1 MSDDSV
7 TPDRQDRP
15 GRRPLA
21 VVGCF
26 TTEERKA
33 RGTGIRVFHHGG
45 GTPWRPAGRLDGIDN
60 PSFLR
65 ADPERNV
72 VYAAHGDLDAVTA
85 CTVDP
90 ATGAIAPLGR
100 AHSAGR
106 NGVAVALHPSKRFLF
121 VADYADG
128 SVSTLPLA
136 LDGSPLD
143 ATHRLAL
150 PGPAGPHRVEQKAS
164 HPHDTVM
171 DPSGRFLLVPDKGLD
186 RVFVLRVDDGTG
198 ELAVVSEARLRPGS
212 GPRHIAF
219 HPVLPRAYVVTE
231 IDSTVVSLAWDEA
244 AGVLAPL
251 HVVPALPDS
260 FFGHSTAAE
269 IVVGSSGRFLYVS
282 HRGADLV
289 ARFSLD
295 DGGDRPHLGG
305 WVPSGGSEPRF
316 MALAPDGTRLFV
328 ANEQGD
334 SIVEFAVDT
343 MNGSLT
349 VTRTV
354 ATPSPSAIAFL

>member
-1 MSDDSV
+1 MSDDSA
-7 TPDRQDRP
+7 TPNRKDGPDR
-15 GRRPLA
+15 GPLA

-26 TTEERKA
+26 TTAERKA
-33 RGTGIRVFHHGG
+33 RGTGIRVFHRDGA
-45 GTPWRPAGRLDGIDN
+45 PWRAAHRLDGIVN

-65 ADPERNV
+65 ADPERGV
-72 VYAAHGDLDAVTA
+72 VYAAHGDDDVVSAY
-85 CTVDP
+85 TVDP

-100 AHSAGR
+100 ARSAGR

-128 SVSTLPLA
+128 SVSTLPVA
-136 LDGSPLD
+136 SDGSPAD
-143 ATHRLAL
+143 ATHCLAL
-150 PGPAGPHRVEQKAS
+150 PGPAGPHRVEQTSS

-171 DPSGRFLLVPDKGLD
+171 DPAGRFLLVPDKGLD
-186 RVFVLRVDDGTG
+186 RVFVLRPEDSTG
-198 ELAVVSEARLRPGS
+198 ELTVVSQALLRPGS

-231 IDSTVVSLAWDEA
+231 IDSMVVSLAWDAA
-244 AGVLAPL
+244 AGVLSPL

-269 IVVGSSGRFLYVS
+269 IVVDPSGRFLYLS

-295 DGGDRPHLGG
+295 DSGDRPVLGG
-305 WVPSGGSEPRF
+305 WVPSNGAEPRF
-316 MALAPDGTRLFV
+316 MALSPDGTRLFV
-328 ANEQGD
+328 ANEQSD
-334 SIVEFAVDT
+334 SIVEFAIDA
-343 MNGSLT
+343 
-349 VTRTV
+349 VTGELSATHTV
-354 ATPSPSAIAFL
+354 ATPSPSAVAFL